1 MRGLALV
8 VVMPVKD
15 LFGAVFFI
23 SVGMMV
29 QPTVLSQYFWP
40 ILLLSAV
47 VPREANFF
55 CLSPMSV
62 NALSIMVVDD
72 IDNIPPRN
80 MLLMKL
86 KSSMRPTA

>member
-1 MRGLALV
+1 MTRKNTSLPTLSSSAEPSTL
-8 VVMPVKD
+8 
-15 LFGAVFFI
+15 LFTAI
-23 SVGMMV
+23 DDSTTIMS
-29 QPTVLSQYFWP
+29 TAKRS
-40 ILLLSAV
+40 STTSTAST
-47 VPREANFF
+47 REANFF